1 MTYIREV
8 TAAPEPPPR
17 PAAIRVLV
25 VDDDPYSRA
34 GIRAIL
40 QQAPDLE
47 VVGEAADGAEAIDRA
62 SAHFPDVV
70 IMDIRMPGMDGIT
83 ATAAL
88 VNAVRP
94 PLVVALTSFDSEDAV
109 FRALEA
115 GAVSFLLKDTPPA
128 DLVGAIRTV
137 MAGDAF
143 LSPRAT
149 LHLIRRFGVGGRFTV
164 QHDAQRLLGTLTERE
179 REVAELVAEG
189 LTNRLI
195 ADRLFL
201 SEATVKVHLGRVML
215 KLAADTRVGV
225 AIAVERA
232 RPGGRRR

>member
-1 MTYIREV
+1 
-8 TAAPEPPPR
+8 
-17 PAAIRVLV
+17 
-25 VDDDPYSRA
+25 
-34 GIRAIL
+34 
-40 QQAPDLE
+40 
-47 VVGEAADGAEAIDRA
+47 IDRA

-115 GAVSFLLKDTPPA
+115 GAVGFLLKDTPPA

-143 LSPRAT
+143 L
-149 LHLIRRFGVGGRFTV
+149 
-164 QHDAQRLLGTLTERE
+164 
-179 REVAELVAEG
+179 
-189 LTNRLI
+189 
-195 ADRLFL
+195 
-201 SEATVKVHLGRVML
+201 
-215 KLAADTRVGV
+215 
-225 AIAVERA
+225 
-232 RPGGRRR
+232 